1 MKISGYI
8 LILISLSEL
17 IIFIEIGSYIGSLN
31 VILWIFLTIFIG
43 IYLIKSKL
51 RSIKFSLFNIRSI
64 QDIQQQYTTDIYSL
78 LAGILLIVPGFL
90 TDTLGFFLLLPFIKP
105 MISKYVKTDNKKA
118 DRNSLSELLDKNF
131 HDEEIDKRSL
141 SELRNKFDEL
151 NSMNWN
157 NMTKAQKD
165 LREKIV
171 KKIQSSY
178 NS

>member
-8 LILISLSEL
+8 LILIPLSEL

-51 RSIKFSLFNIRSI
+51 RSIKLSLFNIRSI

-90 TDTLGFFLLLPFIKP
+90 TDTLGFFLLLPFIRP

-118 DRNSLSELLDKNF
+118 DRDNNKTNIIDGDYRD
-131 HDEEIDKRSL
+131 DE
-141 SELRNKFDEL
+141 
-151 NSMNWN
+151 
-157 NMTKAQKD
+157 
-165 LREKIV
+165 
-171 KKIQSSY
+171 
-178 NS
+178 